1 MSNGQLL
8 KQFLSTAIPASL
20 GSMLGFSQDTINL
33 IYAGSLNNPIDLAA
47 ICLATVFVN
56 IIGIAFFVGFN
67 GALET
72 LVSQARGAQDFK
84 QCGVYLQR
92 GRFINICLSI
102 FILFPLYY
110 SKSIL
115 QSLGQDPRV
124 VEVAADYIIAI
135 SPGIFFLSQFDIQ
148 RRFLI

>member
-1 MSNGQLL
+1 
-8 KQFLSTAIPASL
+8 
-20 GSMLGFSQDTINL
+20 MLGFSQDTINL
-33 IYAGSLNNPIDLAA
+33 IYAGTLNNPIDLAA

-56 IIGIAFFVGFN
+56 MIGIAIFVGFN

-92 GRFINICLSI
+92 ARFINIMLSLLI
-102 FILFPLYY
+102 IPLLYY

-115 QSLGQDPRV
+115 ESLGQD
-124 VEVAADYIIAI
+124 
-135 SPGIFFLSQFDIQ
+135 
-148 RRFLI
+148 